1 MEARTT
7 FAGCNVRGRAV
18 RQRSTPPR
26 SSRLWID
33 VCAGMPNP
41 SGSPAT
47 PAGLG
52 MNSATPTDGI
62 GQTNCG

>member
-41 SGSPAT
+41 SAARPRPPDWG
-47 PAGLG
+47 
-52 MNSATPTDGI
+52 
-62 GQTNCG
+62 